1 MLRDAHVCIFNY
13 LANLE
18 MEKKYKPLVDVFVR
32 LDFFFFFNKAK
43 HFYITVKKIS
53 SRANYLTSLYW
64 PPWNN
69 TLNDFL

>member
-32 LDFFFFFNKAK
+32 LDFFFF
-43 HFYITVKKIS
+43 
-53 SRANYLTSLYW
+53 
-64 PPWNN
+64 
-69 TLNDFL
+69 